1 MTTLFMYF
9 GRLYND
15 NGVIDS
21 IKYFLVMRNIVM
33 TIITFVLIGLVL
45 IGMYYLVKYLIDN
58 IRTKRF
64 FKNVDILTDKV
75 LKDEDIKK
83 LMKIKDTRKYHFEEV
98 IETMVND
105 KYKYN
110 VLENVWRTY
119 KRRKN

>member
-21 IKYFLVMRNIVM
+21 IKYFLVMRNIIM
-33 TIITFVLIGLVL
+33 TIITFVLIGLAL

-83 LMKIKDTRKYHFEEV
+83 LMNIKNTRKYHFEEV